1 MPVEDFN
8 FSALKGFTTSSKDEN
23 LKRLAE
29 AHGKRYVG
37 SSSSMTGVLCH
48 FHYLLSQWRKTDAGM
63 LSRDF
68 PSAAVHMSFTGMSK
82 CPSAIFLRW
91 REGTYAVDADKEF
104 DSANILSSLGQ
115 PMEKLLTSN
124 TKDFE
129 RYRKSNPDPVSLK
142 ESNNGQ
148 DYHYATIGDLLLR
161 SQLDAYDARLPG
173 TGMFDLKTRSVVS
186 IRMDVSN
193 YKLGVGYQIKSPRG
207 EWESYEREYFDMI
220 RSSFLK
226 YSLQVR
232 MGRMDG
238 IFVAYHNIER
248 MFGFQYIPL
257 PELDKSLH
265 GTYDTTIGDQEFKMS
280 LHLFNQIL
288 NIATKKYPERVS
300 NTLQKFCS
308 MLTRQSL
315 RIHFETRETISAFM
329 YVFAEPMSEAQV
341 QEIQS
346 KNAADIEEFERSV
359 LGLKSEAPSEENEQ
373 DNETKWADSEASV
386 QGVMNQDEMSPL
398 VTNMDQESSFVVA
411 KNTSSGPSHERNY
424 IGGPFYRNNTSEEQD
439 NENLTASSSVG
450 DGQVDIG
457 DGRGCD
463 DETRMFDEQKDVEEA
478 SNEEPDE
485 EVDGDEA
492 GVDADLDSQEDDIG
506 RKWNGEL
513 SETGT
518 GGEHG
523 ALSSAVGLDNAGHDQ
538 PITSNE
544 ASQQTLADDDTS
556 SPSPEL
562 SEFDC
567 REVSEQTK
575 IIGAEAA
582 GVRNESLDVR
592 HEVLAM
598 KLTVRNKV
606 NGQYVPRPLELSSED
621 DWTVEYSLAEIQ
633 DAQRAWYLYQSCK
646 LRRQTMLDTAR
657 SEKRQTLSRAQFLRE
672 KSREGAIWRR
682 AMDKEDEARP
692 QVIL

>member
-8 FSALKGFTTSSKDEN
+8 FSALKGFTTSSKDKN

-29 AHGKRYVG
+29 AHDKRYVG

-48 FHYLLSQWRKTDAGM
+48 FHYLLSQWRQIDAGM

-68 PSAAVHMSFTGMSK
+68 PGAAVHTSFTGMSK
-82 CPSAIFLRW
+82 SPSAIFLRW
-91 REGTYAVDADKEF
+91 REGTYAIDADKEF
-104 DSANILSSLGQ
+104 NKSNILSSLGQ

-142 ESNNGQ
+142 ETNNGQ

-220 RSSFLK
+220 RSAFLK

-300 NTLQKFCS
+300 NPLQKFCS

-315 RIHFETRETISAFM
+315 RIHFETRETISPFM

-373 DNETKWADSEASV
+373 VNETKRADIEASV
-386 QGVMNQDEMSPL
+386 QEVTNQDEMSPL
-398 VTNMDQESSFVVA
+398 VTNTDQESSFVVA
-411 KNTSSGPSHERNY
+411 KDTSSGPSHERSY
-424 IGGPFYRNNTSEEQD
+424 IGGPLYRKNTNEEQD
-439 NENLTASSSVG
+439 NENFTASSSVG

-463 DETRMFDEQKDVEEA
+463 DETRVDDEQKDVEEA
-478 SNEEPDE
+478 SN

-492 GVDADLDSQEDDIG
+492 GVDADLESQEDDIG
-506 RKWNGEL
+506 RKGNGEL

-523 ALSSAVGLDNAGHDQ
+523 ALSTAVGLDNMGHDQ
-538 PITSNE
+538 VITSNE
-544 ASQQTLADDDTS
+544 ESQQTLADDDTS

-562 SEFDC
+562 SDFDC
-567 REVSEQTK
+567 REVSEQTH

-582 GVRNESLDVR
+582 GARNDSLDVY

-598 KLTVRNKV
+598 KLRVRNKV
-606 NGQYVPRPLELSSED
+606 NGQYVLRPLELSSAD

-646 LRRQTMLDTAR
+646 LRRQKMLDTAR
-657 SEKRQTLSRAQFLRE
+657 SENSQTLNHAHFLRE

-692 QVIL
+692 RVVL